1 MDEKKLPPP
10 YPRMAHSK
18 PSPFTL
24 RCDEIDDAAELIHD
38 PDAFAEAAKGDRVL
52 SEGDTSCYCF
62 LEKPDGP
69 YIRHFTE
76 EAGCPAFKGV
86 LNAGSTSNVLC
97 GLTDVQLHIYCSL
110 KFCEKGRR
118 VYCPIWQAKGKEH
131 EEDTDHSGGS
141 GAAAPA
147 GGVGGDVDG

>member
-1 MDEKKLPPP
+1 MDEKTLPPP

-76 EAGCPAFKGV
+76 EDGCPAFRGL
-86 LNAGSTSNVLC
+86 LNAGSTANVLC
-97 GLTDVQLHIYCSL
+97 ALTDVQLHDYCQL

-118 VYCPIWQAKGKEH
+118 VYCPIWRAKGNDYEN
-131 EEDTDHSGGS
+131 TDYSGRG

-147 GGVGGDVDG
+147 GGVGGGADG

>member
-1 MDEKKLPPP
+1 MDKKILPPP

-24 RCDEIDDAAELIHD
+24 RCDEIDDAAELIRD

-52 SEGDTSCYCF
+52 SVDDTTCYCF
-62 LEKPDGP
+62 LEKPDGL

-76 EAGCPAFKGV
+76 EDGCPAFKGI

-97 GLTDVQLHIYCSL
+97 RLTDVQLHIYCSL

-118 VYCPIWQAKGKEH
+118 VYCPIWREKG
-131 EEDTDHSGGS
+131 G
-141 GAAAPA
+141 
-147 GGVGGDVDG
+147 

>member
-1 MDEKKLPPP
+1 MDEKNLPSP
-10 YPRMAHSK
+10 YPRQPSTR

-52 SEGDTSCYCF
+52 RTDASIHDPEHAF
-62 LEKPDGP
+62 FEKPDGP

-76 EAGCPAFKGV
+76 EDGCPAFRGV
-86 LNAGSTSNVLC
+86 LNAGSTANVLC
-97 GLTDVQLHIYCSL
+97 ALTDVQLHDYCQL

-118 VYCPIWQAKGKEH
+118 VYCPIWQAKGPK
-131 EEDTDHSGGS
+131 DD
-141 GAAAPA
+141 
-147 GGVGGDVDG
+147 